1 MKLRINSIKTYIER
15 INKSGVML
23 KRSFCPPVRL
33 LLINQGIS
41 VDNEIPLMHD
51 GKNIDNEKQF
61 SEMLNHAFFII
72 VERNTSNKPT
82 SVLHDTK
89 IELSSAI
96 DSKINKYKTHPSII
110 KIKYGLNRPTC
121 FILNKVNV

>member
-1 MKLRINSIKTYIER
+1 MSNRT
-15 INKSGVML
+15 
-23 KRSFCPPVRL
+23 FWPPVRL

-41 VDNEIPLMHD
+41 GDNEIPLMRD
-51 GKNIDNEKQF
+51 GKNKDDEKQF
-61 SEMLNHAFFII
+61 RETLNHAYFNI

-82 SVLHDTK
+82 SVLHDTN

-96 DSKINKYKTHPSII
+96 DLKMNKYKTHPGII

>member
-1 MKLRINSIKTYIER
+1 
-15 INKSGVML
+15 ML

-61 SEMLNHAFFII
+61 REMLNHAFFII

-82 SVLHDTK
+82 SVLHDTN